1 MAVHIRLSR
10 GGAKKTPFY
19 RVVITDQ
26 RSPRDGR
33 FLETV
38 GTYDPSKNPAAFVV
52 DQARIDY
59 WRGQGAQPTATVE
72 RLLKRHSA
80 TAQAA
85 GKAS

>member
-19 RVVITDQ
+19 RVVVTDH

-33 FLETV
+33 FIETI

-52 DQARIDY
+52 DMARIEF
-59 WRGQGAQPTATVE
+59 WRGRGAQPSATVD
-72 RLLKRHSA
+72 RLLKRL
-80 TAQAA
+80 AA
-85 GKAS
+85 SQGAEKAS

>member
-19 RVVITDQ
+19 RVVITDH

-33 FLETV
+33 FIETV

-52 DQARIDY
+52 DQARIEF
-59 WRGQGAQPTATVE
+59 WRSRGAQPTATVE
-72 RLLKRHSA
+72 RLLKRL
-80 TAQAA
+80 AA
-85 GKAS
+85 SSQGAEKAS

>member
-10 GGAKKTPFY
+10 GGAKKAPFY
-19 RVVITDQ
+19 RIVVTDQ

-52 DQARIDY
+52 NRERVEY
-59 WRGQGAQPTATVE
+59 WRSQGAQPTETVA
-72 RLLKRHSA
+72 RLLKRH
-80 TAQAA
+80 AA
-85 GKAS
+85 AAEGAEKAS